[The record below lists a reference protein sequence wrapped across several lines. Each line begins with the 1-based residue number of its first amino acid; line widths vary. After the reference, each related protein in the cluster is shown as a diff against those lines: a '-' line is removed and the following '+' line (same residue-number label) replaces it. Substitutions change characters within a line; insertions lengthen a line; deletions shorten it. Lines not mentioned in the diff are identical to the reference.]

1 MEALNNKSWE
11 SKRSNTVR
19 VFWFIALVL
28 GAEYSI
34 IIPSLWFYLTEV
46 IQTHNAHFMFG
57 AIVSGFYVAALLSGA
72 LIPRYIDRTRDI
84 RRSMMLLILMKMIGN
99 FIYIIPLSAY
109 FPLIGRL
116 LQGMADF
123 CLTIM
128 TAETARAYV
137 NEDTVKQLSTLNQC
151 VYVSYVMAPA
161 SNVLFQFV
169 NFSIYGFHVTYA
181 TFPSLLVGLSWFI
194 SLILTWLFV
203 SNLSLEYDPKGNN
216 EFAASKL
223 IQSNSTI
230 LREGDIEM
238 SHVHENMIKDA
249 NSSND
254 KHLHSNRQLHIQDL
268 FKNFE
273 FNIIILASCILAYPS
288 LALFDITLPIIAA
301 SQFNFRPQHVGLLFS
316 LAGVIFIL
324 TQCLVKIL
332 SKYFQEFYMIL
343 FGLAIFSMSIQCFV
357 VALVAENKILGEASL
372 ICYIVLM
379 AVGWS
384 VEQVLLGTILTQ
396 FIPSSTQG
404 FAEGIRRSFS
414 LVSFIVAGIVTP
426 LALNQ
431 IIVVCYLIQLL
442 ILVCF
447 VLLVYRKRQFCNP
460 RAIGTVAN

>member
-1 MEALNNKSWE
+1 MEDLNNKGWGN
-11 SKRSNTVR
+11 KRRNTVR

-46 IQTHNAHFMFG
+46 IQTNNAHFMFA
-57 AIVSGFYVAALLSGA
+57 AIISGFYVAALLSGA

-84 RRSMMLLILMKMIGN
+84 RRSMMLLILIKIIGN

-109 FPLIGRL
+109 FPLIGRFM
-116 LQGMADF
+116 QGMADF

-137 NEDTVKQLSTLNQC
+137 NEDTIKQLATLNQC

-161 SNVLFQFV
+161 SNVLFQSV

-181 TFPSLLVGLSWFI
+181 TFPSLLVDFSWLI
-194 SLILTWLFV
+194 SLILTWIFV

-216 EFAASKL
+216 EIAASKL

-230 LREGDIEM
+230 LCESDIERNDCM
-238 SHVHENMIKDA
+238 SHVHENMVKEAD
-249 NSSND
+249 SSND
-254 KHLHSNRQLHIQDL
+254 KHLHSIRQLGIQDL

-273 FNIIILASCILAYPS
+273 FNIIIFASCILAYPS

-301 SQFNFRPQHVGLLFS
+301 SKFHFRPQHVGLLFS
-316 LAGVIFIL
+316 LAGIIFIL
-324 TQCLVKIL
+324 TQCLVKIV
-332 SKYFQEFYMIL
+332 SKYFQEFYMI

-357 VALVAENKILGEASL
+357 VARDAEDKILGEVML

-414 LVSFIVAGIVTP
+414 LVSFIVAGIVHWSKKD
-426 LALNQ
+426 
-431 IIVVCYLIQLL
+431 IS
-442 ILVCF
+442 
-447 VLLVYRKRQFCNP
+447 KK
-460 RAIGTVAN
+460 